1 MAEVSLDVHK
11 DSAFDVQIWINVV
24 KITKTVPG
32 RFIDLSGTFRFFFDL
47 NLSRC
52 PTVSRESLRDT
63 IDVGRRERE
72 SQVSE
77 ELKPKSVF

>member
-1 MAEVSLDVHK
+1 MAEVSFDVHK

-24 KITKTVPG
+24 KITKTFP
-32 RFIDLSGTFRFFFDL
+32 RDLSTSPTLLFLFQLKSLGVQLFPKNRFETPL
-47 NLSRC
+47 MLV
-52 PTVSRESLRDT
+52 TE
-63 IDVGRRERE
+63 E